1 MMKEFRKKNLCKS
14 LTSGLLLA
22 GASVQYGGVAFAAE
36 PMKEFT
42 LDQMIVTAQRIEK
55 RDVDVP
61 ASTIII
67 TSKQIQYAGV
77 KSVAEVLGKQPG
89 IVYVGS

>member
-1 MMKEFRKKNLCKS
+1 
-14 LTSGLLLA
+14 
-22 GASVQYGGVAFAAE
+22 
-36 PMKEFT
+36 
-42 LDQMIVTAQRIEK
+42 MIVTAQRIEK

-67 TSKQIQYAGV
+67 TSKQIQDAGV

>member
-1 MMKEFRKKNLCKS
+1 MKEFRKKNLCKS
-14 LTSGLLLA
+14 LALGLLLA
-22 GASVQYGGVAFAAE
+22 GASVQYRGVAFAAE
-36 PMKEFT
+36 LMKEFT

-67 TSKQIQYAGV
+67 TSKQIQDAGV